1 MKGMKDSGK
10 QKLLIVDDDEDLR
23 TQMKWALAQDYKI
36 LLAEDRP
43 GAVAAMRK
51 EQPAVITLDL
61 GLPPLPAGV
70 EEGFAAL
77 DDILNEYG
85 QTKVI
90 IITGRGEKENALR
103 AVEKGAYDFFYKP
116 IQLDELKVVLR
127 RAFHLSRLEGEQRTL
142 QKRLSGDTF
151 EGMLGTSPKMQEI
164 YAVTRKVSTTDA
176 PVLIMGESGTGKEL
190 VARAMHRLSVRQ
202 AKPFIVINCG
212 AIPEN
217 LLESELFGHEKG
229 AFTGA
234 HIQRKGR
241 FEMAEGGTLFLD
253 EIGELP
259 PSLQVK
265 LLRFLQERVIERIG
279 GREQIDVDARVVAA
293 TNRDL
298 KEAMKDGNF
307 REDLYF
313 RLGVILMS
321 LPPLRE
327 RGGDIILLAKAFLE
341 RYADENRRKINGFTD
356 QAIAAIAQYEW
367 PGNVRELENRI
378 KRAVIMAEGAKII
391 PADLDMAEVAPAA
404 EGAKIIPGH
413 LDTAEVAPAT
423 EGVKIISAEAAPAGV
438 PAPAS
443 KYEKMRLKEA
453 RESLEKEMLAKAL
466 SGNKGNLTRVAT
478 ELGISRPTLYDLMEK
493 FGIPKE

>member
-1 MKGMKDSGK
+1 LKKE
-10 QKLLIVDDDEDLR
+10 KLLIIEDDEDLR
-23 TQMKWALAQDYKI
+23 TQMKWALAQEHQI
-36 LLAEDRP
+36 LLAEDRLSAM
-43 GAVAAMRK
+43 AVMMK
-51 EQPAVITLDL
+51 ERPAVVTLDL

-77 DDILNEYG
+77 DQILTEHQ

-90 IITGRGEKENALR
+90 IVTGRGEKENAFR

-116 IQLDELKVVLR
+116 IQIDELKVVLH
-127 RAFHLSRLEGEQRTL
+127 RAFHLSRIEGELRAMQQRPG
-142 QKRLSGDTF
+142 RDTF
-151 EGMLGTSPKMQEI
+151 EGMLGTCRKMQEVF
-164 YAVTRKVSTTDA
+164 AVIRKVATTDA
-176 PVLIMGESGTGKEL
+176 PVLITGESGTGKEL
-190 VARAMHRLSVRQ
+190 VACAMHRLSVRRDN
-202 AKPFIVINCG
+202 PLIVINCG

-259 PSLQVK
+259 LSLQVK
-265 LLRFLQERVIERIG
+265 LLRFLQERVIERVG
-279 GREQIDVDARVVAA
+279 GREQIEVDTRVIAA

-298 KEAMKDGNF
+298 KEAMKEGRF

-327 RGGDIILLAKAFLE
+327 REGDIILIAKTFLE
-341 RYADENRRKINGFTD
+341 RYAGEGRKKIRGFSD
-356 QAIAAIAQYEW
+356 QAIEALAQYAW

-378 KRAVIMAEGAKII
+378 KRAVIMAEGAKIT
-391 PADLDMAEVAPAA
+391 PADLEMETPK
-404 EGAKIIPGH
+404 E
-413 LDTAEVAPAT
+413 
-423 EGVKIISAEAAPAGV
+423 
-438 PAPAS
+438 
-443 KYEKMRLKEA
+443 KYENMGLKEA
-453 RESLEKEMLAKAL
+453 REAVEKELVTKAIFRNN
-466 SGNKGNLTRVAT
+466 GNMTKVAM
-478 ELGISRPTLYDLMEK
+478 ELGISRPTLYDLIDK

>member
-1 MKGMKDSGK
+1 VKK

-23 TQMKWALAQDYKI
+23 TQMKWALVQDYKV

-43 GAVAAMRK
+43 SAAAVMRK
-51 EQPAVITLDL
+51 EKPAVVTLDL

-70 EEGFAAL
+70 EEGFAVL
-77 DDILNEYG
+77 DEILNEYG

-116 IQLDELKVVLR
+116 IQIDELKVVLR
-127 RAFHLSRLEGEQRTL
+127 RAFQLSQLEREQRAL
-142 QKRLSGDTF
+142 QQRLSGDTF
-151 EGMLGTSPKMQEI
+151 EGMLGTCGKMQEVFSVI
-164 YAVTRKVSTTDA
+164 RKVATTDA

-202 AKPFIVINCG
+202 ENPFIVINCG

-259 PSLQVK
+259 TLLQVK
-265 LLRFLQERVIERIG
+265 LLRFLQERVIERVG
-279 GREQIDVDARVVAA
+279 GREQIKVDTRVVAA

-298 KEAMKDGNF
+298 KDAMKEGSF

-327 RGGDIILLAKAFLE
+327 REGDVILLAKAFLE
-341 RYADENRRKINGFTD
+341 RYADENRKKIKGFNH
-356 QAIAAIAQYEW
+356 QAIEAIEQYAW

-378 KRAVIMAEGAKII
+378 KRAVIMAEGVKIT
-391 PADLDMAEVAPAA
+391 PADLEMGAPRP
-404 EGAKIIPGH
+404 K
-413 LDTAEVAPAT
+413 
-423 EGVKIISAEAAPAGV
+423 SR
-438 PAPAS
+438 
-443 KYEKMRLKEA
+443 YENMGLKEA
-453 RESLEKEMLAKAL
+453 REALENELLAKAIAR
-466 SGNKGNLTRVAT
+466 SGGNLSRAVT

-493 FGIPKE
+493 FGMPKE